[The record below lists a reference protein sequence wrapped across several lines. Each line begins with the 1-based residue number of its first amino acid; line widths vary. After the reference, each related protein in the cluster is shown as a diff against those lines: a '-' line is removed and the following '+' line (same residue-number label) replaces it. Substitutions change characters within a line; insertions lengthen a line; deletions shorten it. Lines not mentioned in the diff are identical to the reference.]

1 MRLLCRY
8 CAETARPACPACG
21 RPWRAIYFV
30 RLGVWS
36 LDHGRCQASVYFWV
50 RMRADECRARRW
62 DGLRCGVGDDDTR
75 GVIMHAIY

>member
-1 MRLLCRY
+1 MHLLCRY

-21 RPWRAIYFV
+21 RPWRALYFV
-30 RLGVWS
+30 RLSGVG
-36 LDHGRCQASVYFWV
+36 LFLGADAGRRVQS
-50 RMRADECRARRW
+50 RRW